1 MTDPRPP
8 RAATNPAAG
17 AYVVGRSPLHR
28 APAGPK
34 LAALMVCSLAL
45 LLVRDAVGV
54 GLAALAVAG
63 LYALAGLGW
72 RAAWGQVRPL
82 RLFLPVVF
90 ALQWWLMDLTSAAV
104 LSTRLLVLVAL
115 AGLVTCTTRVSDLLA
130 AIERGLS
137 PLGRVGVDVERI
149 ALVLALALRSVP
161 VIADLAGRVRD
172 AQRARGHERDVR
184 AFAVPL
190 VVGAMRQA
198 DALGEALR
206 ARGFDD

>member
-1 MTDPRPP
+1 MTDPSPP
-8 RAATNPAAG
+8 RGATHHTAG

-34 LAALMVCSLAL
+34 LAALMGCSLAL

-63 LYALAGLGW
+63 LYAVAGLGW

-82 RLFLPVVF
+82 RLFLPVVL

-115 AGLVTCTTRVSDLLA
+115 AGLVTCTTRASDLLA
-130 AIERGLS
+130 AIERGLW
-137 PLGRVGVDVERI
+137 PLERVGVDVERI